1 MFDVTG
7 ALRELVEK
15 NGSDLHL
22 KVGARP
28 LYRVHGEL
36 TIEESQR
43 ELSAQD
49 TEDALRALLD
59 DKSKL
64 DEFHED
70 HEVDF
75 SFEIAGVARYR
86 INAFQQRGVISIACR
101 AIP

>member
-28 LYRVHGEL
+28 LYRVYGEL
-36 TIEESQR
+36 SVEETQP

-49 TEDALRALLD
+49 TEDALRRLLD
-59 DKSKL
+59 DASKL

-75 SFEIAGVARYR
+75 SFEIPGVARYR
-86 INAFQQRGVISIACR
+86 VNAFRQRGVISLACR
-101 AIP
+101 AI